1 MKNITIKQLENME
14 IFKNISEASLKQLA
28 LLGEVKKH
36 TVGSHLFRDKEDITT
51 LYFVVMG
58 SVSLYKLNENG
69 NKRVIFIL
77 GEGKIINDVIIQDL
91 PSSVNCEIFEEA
103 LILSYDKYTFLNIME
118 KDFILSKNI
127 ICSLAMKVRRM
138 YRQLKNATGVIKM
151 EKRLAAK
158 LWKLSK
164 DYGVSCDNGIVINMN
179 ISITYLAD
187 LLGSKRE
194 TISRAL
200 KILLNENLIE
210 YKDKKIKVIS
220 QEKLAEFFKAP

>member
-1 MKNITIKQLENME
+1 MKNITTKQLESME
-14 IFKNISEASLKQLA
+14 IFENISEASIKQLA
-28 LLGEVKKH
+28 LLGEVKKY
-36 TVGSHLFRDKEDITT
+36 TVGSHLFRDKEDVAT
-51 LYFVVMG
+51 LYFVVTG

-77 GEGKIINDVIIQDL
+77 GEGKIINDVIIQDM
-91 PSSVNCEIFEEA
+91 PSSINCEVFEEA
-103 LILSYDKYTFLNIME
+103 IILSYDKYAFLNIME

-138 YRQLKNATGVIKM
+138 YRQLKNATGVIRM
-151 EKRLAAK
+151 EKKLAAK
-158 LWKLSK
+158 LWKLSR
-164 DYGVSCDNGIVINMN
+164 DYGIPCDNGLIINMN

-194 TISRAL
+194 TISRSL
-200 KILLNENLIE
+200 KILVNENLIE
-210 YKDKKIKVIS
+210 YEDKKIKVIS